1 MRRFLR
7 GLSEVDTAL
16 VLGGVTLGAVK
27 LWRRWYMSHHLQASY
42 DTAAQTKVLHAMTG
56 AGIFYRSNNQSYE
69 GVEGGPQL
77 RAGVPA
83 ISAIHRVAT
92 FVPGDQAP
100 TEPGMVSIY
109 AASESVLVLT
119 AYSNETQTC
128 WGVLSV
134 SRRQARPYFS
144 GFPSTADVGTF
155 RFKGAQNCGAASV
168 VPAALSPS
176 RFPSR

>member
-1 MRRFLR
+1 
-7 GLSEVDTAL
+7 
-16 VLGGVTLGAVK
+16 
-27 LWRRWYMSHHLQASY
+27 
-42 DTAAQTKVLHAMTG
+42 MTG

-69 GVEGGPQL
+69 GVDGGTQL

-83 ISAIHRVAT
+83 ISDINHSAT

-100 TEPGMVSIY
+100 TEPGMVSIH
-109 AASESVLVLT
+109 AANDTILVLT

-134 SRRQARPYFS
+134 HSKQARPYFS

-155 RFKGAQNCGAASV
+155 RFKGTQNCAAAKV
-168 VPAALSPS
+168 LQRP
-176 RFPSR
+176 